1 MVPYEALLVVV
12 MAAEEGNEESRFHG
26 RRRLVLKR

>member
-12 MAAEEGNEESRFHG
+12 MAAEEGNEESVSTAG
-26 RRRLVLKR
+26 VALS